1 MIVVSSVVM
10 SVYKR
15 VTTHSC
21 CASTCLYTVGTT
33 YSSVGLCCYSSH
45 YVTTMLIIY
54 VYYYV
59 TTMLVKKIK
68 KKCIFLLKQVSLK
81 CF

>member
-21 CASTCLYTVGTT
+21 CASTCLYTFGTT
-33 YSSVGLCCYSSH
+33 YSSVGMSCYSS
-45 YVTTMLIIY
+45 TML
-54 VYYYV
+54 
-59 TTMLVKKIK
+59 LK
-68 KKCIFLLKQVSLK
+68 KKKNEF
-81 CF
+81 FY